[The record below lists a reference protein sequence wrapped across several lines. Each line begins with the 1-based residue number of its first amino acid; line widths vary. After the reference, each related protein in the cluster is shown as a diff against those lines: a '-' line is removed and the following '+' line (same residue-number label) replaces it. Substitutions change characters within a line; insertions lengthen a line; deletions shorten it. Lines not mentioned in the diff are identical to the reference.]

1 MDTGYLPH
9 GEAASGE
16 LESGGSARKNYCEPD
31 SKGTYTPF
39 PVGLTRGRRAVGAA
53 VIISCFILCGIS
65 LCLHI
70 TAAANAVEYL
80 KDGWQNRL
88 VSVILPNL
96 EFSKS
101 SSKDGGEDIIQS
113 EKADSGENESASGT
127 EYNFINED
135 LSSRAQGGISISNE
149 TDYAPDLEALLAAS
163 PALPVMAGSAG
174 NTGDPAVLIYHTHGT
189 EAYADTA
196 DNAFRSRDTE
206 KNTVAVGKVIA
217 DVLEHEG
224 IGVIHLTEMF
234 DEESWSGAY
243 DKSTLAVRSVLSE
256 NPTVKYIFDVHR
268 DCIGNAESGYIRS
281 VTTIDGKDAAQLM
294 IVCGTDSGGSSH
306 VTWRDNLSFALRL
319 QSKLWTENSTLMRP
333 IDLRC
338 ASFYQDTSPCALLME
353 FGTCANSLTEAKRSA
368 VMFAC
373 VLAGY
378 ITDGKCSPDYGEM
391 ASLYCN

>member
-1 MDTGYLPH
+1 MDTQYLPH
-9 GEAASGE
+9 REAASGE
-16 LESGGSARKNYCEPD
+16 LESGEGTRENFRKPD
-31 SKGTYTPF
+31 GTDTYTPF
-39 PVGLTRGRRAVGAA
+39 PVGHTRGRRAAGAA
-53 VIISCFILCGIS
+53 VIISCLLLCGVS
-65 LCLHI
+65 LSLHI

-88 VSVILPNL
+88 VSVILPNI

-101 SSKDGGEDIIQS
+101 DSKDGGEDIIQNGETDGG
-113 EKADSGENESASGT
+113 EKEDSSGV
-127 EYNFINED
+127 EYNFIDED

-149 TDYAPDLEALLAAS
+149 TDYTPDLEALHAAS

-174 NTGDPAVLIYHTHGT
+174 DTGEPTVLIYHTHGT

-243 DKSTLAVRSVLSE
+243 DKSTLAVRSVLAE

-281 VTTIDGKDAAQLM
+281 VTTIDGEDAAQLM

-319 QSKLWTENSTLMRP
+319 QSKLWTADSTLMRP